1 MGFYYNNQN
10 KIINLNG
17 KRYYMNLV
25 SLEASKNNAFLQ
37 GIDNQFLYSS
47 DGLMLVAKSFSDNS
61 I

>member
-25 SLEASKNNAFLQ
+25 SLEVSKDNAFLQ
-37 GIDNQFLYSS
+37 DTNNQFIYSS
-47 DGLMLVAKSFSDNS
+47 DGLMLVAKSFSDNN